1 MFIQTALILSLLMQ
15 FAAFFL
21 CLSLIRRTKFSIS
34 WIVISVGFFLMA
46 SRRLIELIEFIDT
59 TERSNHDIISGWIAV
74 VISIAMLIA
83 SVYIR
88 KIFMEQD
95 KMNKLR
101 EENEARILSAV
112 IETEEKERTY
122 FSKELHDGLAP
133 VLSSIKMA
141 LSAIECNDMNPRNTE
156 IIEKSEKSIDL
167 AIESVQEISN
177 RLSPKILQR
186 FGIEKSVRMIADS
199 LNPHQKMHFSIHF
212 DTHDIRLPMKTELAL
227 YRIICELI
235 NNTVQHSEATEIS
248 ISLIHRIKLIELR
261 YNDNGIGFQPESA
274 KGKGMGLDNIDSR
287 ARSIDAQSNIFSKP
301 GKGFMYQLQFSYV

>member
-1 MFIQTALILSLLMQ
+1 MIIQAALILSVLMQ

-21 CLSLIRRTKFSIS
+21 CLNLIRRTKFSIS

-46 SRRLIELIEFIDT
+46 SRRLIELIEFIDN
-59 TERSNHDIISGWIAV
+59 TERSSHDILSGWIAV
-74 VISIAMLIA
+74 AISIAMLIA

-88 KIFMEQD
+88 KIFMEQA
-95 KMNKLR
+95 KMDKLR

-186 FGIEKSVRMIADS
+186 FGLEKSVRMIADS

-212 DTHDIRLPMKTELAL
+212 DTHGIRLPLKTELAL

-235 NNTVQHSEATEIS
+235 NNTVQHSEATEII
-248 ISLIHRIKLIELR
+248 ISLIHRLKLIELR
-261 YNDNGIGFQPESA
+261 YNDNGIGFQHESA

-287 ARSIDAQSNIFSKP
+287 ARSIDAQSNFFSKP

>member
-1 MFIQTALILSLLMQ
+1 MIIQIALFLSMLMQ

-21 CLSLIRRTKFSIS
+21 CISLIKRTKFSIS

-46 SRRLIELIEFIDT
+46 TRRLIELIEFINYTNQD
-59 TERSNHDIISGWIAV
+59 SQSVFSSWIAV
-74 VISIAMLIA
+74 AISISMLVA
-83 SVYIR
+83 SFYIR
-88 KIFMEQD
+88 KIFMEQEKID
-95 KMNKLR
+95 KLR
-101 EENEARILSAV
+101 EDNEARVLSAV

-122 FSKELHDGLAP
+122 YSKELHDGLAP

-141 LSAIECNDMNPRNTE
+141 LSAINNTDMSQRNAE

-186 FGIEKSVRMIADS
+186 YGLEKATRMIADS
-199 LNPHQKMHFSIHF
+199 MNPNKKIEFSIVF
-212 DTHDIRLPMKTELAL
+212 DTHGIRLPMKTELAL

-235 NNTVQHSEATEIS
+235 NNSVQHSEAKKID
-248 ISLIHRIKLIELR
+248 ISLIHRIRMIELR
-261 YNDNGIGFQPESA
+261 YSDDGKGFTPESV

-287 ARSIDAQSNIFSKP
+287 ARSIDAQGSIFSKP
-301 GKGFMYQLQFSYV
+301 GKGFMYNLEFSYV